1 MKKQNPII
9 RWISISII
17 LQVAILAYVNFI
29 YLPNRGKVSVS
40 AFNFADEN
48 ISDKTVKLPNNA
60 ENIEISYNGLYAAY
74 KLDNR
79 FEVYDVKAGKV
90 VKKLDANSGQI
101 SYFRWLLDR
110 DILIYSVSEP
120 DGKKGQVQLLT
131 YDIGAGEERNYPKL
145 TGLNDGSEVID
156 IEVSALTNV
165 VYFKVKTSETRV
177 KIYKYNIM
185 DRLKFVM
192 NAKVDTVI
200 KETAYEDNLVYSDT
214 KNDIY
219 VVKGSN
225 SSKDKL
231 YFKENLVLLEID
243 SEDNV
248 YAGVLNDSGKVES
261 IKAGKI
267 DTPEKEWKTVE
278 LKNAAAPED
287 IYIPD
292 EGRIYIA
299 DRGNG
304 KITDVQSGSS
314 YDYKGELLDVLD
326 DYKATLEGN
335 KLHLTAV
342 AK

>member
-1 MKKQNPII
+1 MKRQNPIV

-17 LQVAILAYVNFI
+17 LQVAILSYINFI

-40 AFNFADEN
+40 AFNFSDEKVG
-48 ISDKTVKLPNNA
+48 DKTVKLPNGA

-79 FEVYDVKAGKV
+79 IEVYDVKAGKV
-90 VKKLDANSGQI
+90 VKKLDAKSGKV
-101 SYFRWLLDR
+101 SCFRWLLDR
-110 DILIYSVSEP
+110 DILIYSVKEP
-120 DGKKGQVQLLT
+120 DGKAGQVQLLT
-131 YDIGAGEERNYPKL
+131 YDLGAGAERNYPKL
-145 TGLNDGSEVID
+145 TGLTDGSEVID

-192 NAKVDTVI
+192 NAKVETVI

-214 KNDIY
+214 KDDIY

-225 SSKDKL
+225 SSKDKF
-231 YFKENLVLLEID
+231 YFNESLVLLEID
-243 SEDNV
+243 SEDNI
-248 YAGVLNDSGKVES
+248 YAGVLNDSGKVVA
-261 IKAGKI
+261 IKAGKT

-278 LKNAAAPED
+278 LKNAAAAED
-287 IYIPD
+287 IFIPD
-292 EGRIYIA
+292 GGGIYVA
-299 DRGNG
+299 DREN
-304 KITDVQSGSS
+304 KTITDVQSGSS
-314 YDYKGELLDVLD
+314 YAYKGELLDVLD
-326 DYKATLEGN
+326 DYKVTVEGN
-335 KLHLTAV
+335 KLHLSAV